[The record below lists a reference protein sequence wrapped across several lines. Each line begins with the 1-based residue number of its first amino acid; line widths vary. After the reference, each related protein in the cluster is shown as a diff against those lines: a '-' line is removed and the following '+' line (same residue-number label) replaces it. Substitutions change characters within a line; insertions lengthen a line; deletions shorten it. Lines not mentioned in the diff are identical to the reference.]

1 MSRFVLDCSM
11 TIPWCLE
18 DETNPRSDVV
28 LECLDSQEA
37 VVPTHWSL
45 EVANAL
51 VVCERRKRVTPA
63 RISEFLGFL
72 GGLPIVADDQTFTK
86 AFGEILLLARSH
98 RLSAYDAAY
107 LELAMREGCPLAS
120 LDASLN
126 EAATGLGIAL
136 FQG

>member
-1 MSRFVLDCSM
+1 MSRFVLDCSV

-28 LECLDSQEA
+28 LECLDTQEA

-72 GGLPIVADDQTFTK
+72 NGLPIVADNHTFTK
-86 AFGEILLLARSH
+86 AFGEILMLARTW

-107 LELAMREGCPLAS
+107 LELAMREACPLAS

-126 EAATGLGIAL
+126 KAATGLGIVL